1 MYSKLVCKAVNSL
14 VRSRPMKCVAC
25 CPSPNLGSLMSA
37 NWLTGSTAL
46 RFRRKIPRAV
56 NSRQVW
62 LVIGVDRCVV
72 NIRLCLSRWV
82 SRGLPCTATHLDE
95 LADLT
100 VSAGRLGRMELRH
113 SGRTGGPSRFG
124 LGDEPDRGTGQ

>member
-1 MYSKLVCKAVNSL
+1 
-14 VRSRPMKCVAC
+14 
-25 CPSPNLGSLMSA
+25 MSA

-46 RFRRKIPRAV
+46 RFRRKIPRPV

-72 NIRLCLSRWV
+72 NIRLRLKAGQSV
-82 SRGLPCTATHLDE
+82 GVRGLQCTATHLDV

-100 VSAGRLGRMELRH
+100 VSAGLVGGMELRH
-113 SGRTGGPSRFG
+113 GGRTGGPSRFG
-124 LGDEPDRGTGQ
+124 LGDEPDRGIGQ